1 MELANRA
8 YSAFEVKSI
17 GEGDRRTFSGWA
29 TTPSLDRV
37 GDRINPLGVNYAN
50 PLSLLSGHKHELGIG
65 TANFGKP
72 TKSGVRFEAEI
83 PVVEEGYGSLKDR
96 VDTAWGELKYGI
108 VRAVSI
114 GFRAL
119 KYSFTDTGVDYEEIE
134 VYELSTVTIPAL
146 PDAVI
151 TAVKSMRPL
160 TVEQIR
166 EISRFDLVRRSGG
179 IPLIKVAPT
188 TVKKLE
194 GGAVKLVRAS
204 S

>member
-1 MELANRA
+1 MTELATRA
-8 YSAFEVKSI
+8 YACFEVKALES
-17 GEGDRRTFSGWA
+17 ERRTFSGWA

-37 GDRINPLGVNYAN
+37 GDRINPMGVRFVN
-50 PLSLLSGHKHELGIG
+50 PVSLLSGHNHSMPVG
-65 TANFGKP
+65 TAMFGKP
-72 TKSGVRFEAEI
+72 TVKGVPFDGEI

-96 VDTAWGELKYGI
+96 VDTAWGEVKYGI

-134 VYELSTVTIPAL
+134 IYELSTVAIPAL

-151 TAVKSMRPL
+151 TAVKSGAPL
-160 TVEQIR
+160 PRSFVQQLSRAEAVKAMGAVSL
-166 EISRFDLVRRSGG
+166 ISRAVPAKPDL
-179 IPLIKVAPT
+179 
-188 TVKKLE
+188 
-194 GGAVKLVRAS
+194 GGAVRLVS